1 MEILLIYPTQKLLR
15 FLQDMAVMPFIGRI
29 YQHLVLIQHHT
40 FNRGAAD
47 IKTNS
52 HTCFLLKG
60 PIGPPPPVP
69 GSASRGKEN

>member
-15 FLQDMAVMPFIGRI
+15 FLQDMAVMPF
-29 YQHLVLIQHHT
+29 IQHHT

-60 PIGPPPPVP
+60 PIGPPLPVP
-69 GSASRGKEN
+69 GSASRSKEN